1 MRKIF
6 TKFIATFLSFGFCI
20 TVITQHPLFAQGGYV
35 TVGVGYGLSA
45 GSQQLESKNSAT
57 GTGTG
62 TSTNRE
68 GIYGSFGQGLKFG
81 ATGGYM
87 FSPNVGA
94 ELGFL
99 YLIGN
104 SFEGGSSSTTST
116 STDKR
121 SGSGFMV
128 APAIVIA
135 GSGTVMPYAKAG
147 VVFGFLKVK
156 NESLSSSTF
165 GQTQSRS
172 ETAFEETGGVAIG
185 YAGGVGVVFASGGQ
199 VNFFAEVAIVNMAYS
214 PSQAELTKATL
225 NGVDQLPQIPNK
237 KADYKD
243 NYNSNDQ
250 NVLPGVREPFGSV
263 GVNVGVRV
271 NL

>member
-1 MRKIF
+1 MKPSCV
-6 TKFIATFLSFGFCI
+6 KATIVAALAIVSCLKA
-20 TVITQHPLFAQGGYV
+20 TSQHAYFNVAI
-35 TVGVGYGLSA
+35 GYGLSA
-45 GSQQLESKNSAT
+45 GSQQLESKSN
-57 GTGTG
+57 G
-62 TSTNRE
+62 TNRE
-68 GIYGSFGQGLKFG
+68 GVYGSFGQGLKFG

-104 SFEGGSSSTTST
+104 SFEGGSTST
-116 STDKR
+116 NSTATDKR
-121 SGSGFMV
+121 SGSGFMI

-147 VVFGFLKVK
+147 IVFGFLKVK
-156 NESLSSSTF
+156 NESSGSSTI

-172 ETAFEETGGVAIG
+172 EFAAEETGGVAIG
-185 YAGGVGVVFASGGQ
+185 FAGGVGVVFASGSQ
-199 VNFFAEVAIVNMAYS
+199 LNFFAEVAMVNMAYS
-214 PSQAELTKATL
+214 PSQAELTKSTL
-225 NGVDQLPQIPNK
+225 NGVDQLPTIPNK
-237 KADYKD
+237 KVEFKES
-243 NYNSNDQ
+243 YNSTEQ
-250 NVLPGVREPFGSV
+250 NVALAVREPFGSI

>member
-1 MRKIF
+1 MKL
-6 TKFIATFLSFGFCI
+6 LS
-20 TVITQHPLFAQGGYV
+20 QLFAASLVLAVSSMSAQNGYV
-35 TVGVGYGLSA
+35 TAGVGYGLSA
-45 GSQQLESKNSAT
+45 GSQQLESKSSTT
-57 GTGTG
+57 GTGTT

-68 GIYGSFGQGLKFG
+68 GVYGSFGQGLKFG

-87 FSPNVGA
+87 FSQNVGA

-104 SFEGGSSSTTST
+104 SFEGGSTTTNST

-156 NESLSSSTF
+156 NESSSSSTQ
-165 GQTQSRS
+165 GTTPSQS

-185 YAGGVGVVFASGGQ
+185 YAGGVGVVFVSGGQ
-199 VNFFAEVAIVNMAYS
+199 LNFFAELAIVNMAYS
-214 PSQAELTKATL
+214 PSQAELTKATA
-225 NGVDQLPQIPNK
+225 NGVDQLPTIPNK
-237 KADYKD
+237 KADFKD

-250 NVLPGVREPFGSV
+250 NVLPGVREPFGSI